1 MPRYALLL
9 AADLYRDPQISPL
22 RYAERDARVQEGF
35 LREVAGFDRVEE
47 LYGERLEKA
56 AALDLAEEMADQLQ
70 SEGGGVL
77 LVFYAGHGFTHLGKH
92 CLLCPKA
99 RLRYLDEYEHAV
111 TVDRLRRATD
121 RPRVERQLVIDACRT
136 VLRVGDRHGTAGY
149 QAAGLRDLA
158 GLPGLPEEA
167 GGFSVLASCDEG
179 EQANEVA
186 ALKHGVF
193 AMVWME
199 ELRRAQR
206 EGRELRVDDA
216 LVKRL
221 RERVATLAR
230 EHGLDRLQRPWWR
243 GNADPVVLI
252 PGSAG
257 PAGKA
262 PERLVEPPVTPP
274 SPSRLEQLQAEAKRR
289 ADAVRTEAE
298 RKTAEEAR
306 RRAAP
311 KAAYERLYPVY
322 LALLSDPHVSTEELA
337 EAWAEVCRECSIE
350 APPAV
355 PGELESVGL
364 EIRVMPRRI
373 RASRERPWENSLG
386 MRFVPVKTSADGKSQ
401 VLFSIWPTRVQ
412 DYAEYA
418 KAKPGVDGSWKDPV
432 WEGVKVTPEPTCPV
446 VSVSWEDAKGFC
458 AWLTQ
463 RDRAAGLIPA
473 SAEYRLPTDVEW
485 SWAVGIGEAEEK
497 AGAGRTPQEKS
508 MKIAAGSH
516 PYVYPWGKEWPPKK
530 GAGNYADATAKKAFP
545 KFGIIDGYDDGFA
558 TTSPVGSFPA
568 NPNGLYDLGGNT
580 WEWCEDF
587 SDGKSG
593 SRVLRGSSWCD
604 FGSGYLLSSY
614 RSSRVAGF
622 RDDYYGFRL
631 VLVGVLVC

>member
-1 MPRYALLL
+1 MPRHALLL
-9 AADLYRDPQISPL
+9 AADQYRDPQINRL
-22 RYAERDARVQEGF
+22 HYAERDARVQEGF

-47 LYGERLEKA
+47 LYGERLEKT
-56 AALDLAEEMADQLQ
+56 AALDLAEEMAGQLQ

-77 LVFYAGHGFTHLGKH
+77 LIFYAGHGFTHLGKH

-99 RLRYLDEYEHAV
+99 RLRDLDEFEQAL
-111 TVDRLRRATD
+111 TVDRLRRVTD

-136 VLRVGDRHGTAGY
+136 VLRVGDRDGTAGY
-149 QAAGLRDLA
+149 QAAGLRDFA
-158 GLPGLPEEA
+158 ALPCVPEEA

-179 EQANEVA
+179 EQASEVA
-186 ALKHGVF
+186 ALKHGLF
-193 AMVWME
+193 AMAWME

-206 EGRELRVDDA
+206 EGRELRVDDG

-221 RERVATLAR
+221 RERVAALAR

-257 PAGKA
+257 PAGKT
-262 PERLVEPPVTPP
+262 PERIMEPPVMPP

-289 ADAVRTEAE
+289 ADAARPEAE

-306 RRAAP
+306 RRAGR
-311 KAAYERLYPVY
+311 KTAYDRLYPMY
-322 LALLSDPHVSTEELA
+322 LALVSDPHVSTEELA
-337 EAWAEVCRECSIE
+337 EAWVEVCRECGIE

-355 PGELESVGL
+355 PGELEWVGS

-373 RASRERPWENSLG
+373 RASRERPWENGLC
-386 MRFVPVKTSADGKSQ
+386 MRFVPVKTSADGTQQ
-401 VLFSIWPTRVQ
+401 VLFSIWATRVQ

-418 KAKPGVDGSWKDPV
+418 KANPAVDQTWKDPG

-446 VSVSWEDAKGFC
+446 VCVSWEDAKGFC

-473 SAEYRLPTDVEW
+473 SAEYRLPTDAEW
-485 SWAVGIGEAEEK
+485 SWAVGIGEAEEN
-497 AGAGRTPQEKS
+497 AGAGRTPQEKGVK
-508 MKIAAGSH
+508 MTAGTH
-516 PYVYPWGKEWPPKK
+516 PYAYPWGKDWPPTK
-530 GAGNYADATAKKAFP
+530 GAGNYADAALKKALP
-545 KFGIIDGYDDGFA
+545 KFGSIDGYDDGFA

-587 SDGKSG
+587 FDGKSG
-593 SRVLRGSSWCD
+593 ARVLRGSSWGVSD
-604 FGSGYLLSSY
+604 SSVLLSSC
-614 RSSRVAGF
+614 RDSDAGF
-622 RDDYYGFRL
+622 RGYGCGFRL